1 MYMNA
6 HGLHAGGRDVP
17 NTDGLCELGAQSRR
31 MKGGGG
37 GTNPQCDKKKKKTSK
52 NLFAQLFQFKE
63 AKIASLHDGAWGL
76 KMFPVALQLPLPPFN
91 PPTP

>member
-31 MKGGGG
+31 MKGGG
-37 GTNPQCDKKKKKTSK
+37 TNPQCDKKKKKKKK
-52 NLFAQLFQFKE
+52 NLFAQLFQCIK
-63 AKIASLHDGAWGL
+63 KPKLHPYTTEGGC
-76 KMFPVALQLPLPPFN
+76 
-91 PPTP
+91 